1 MKGKQ
6 IIILVLVG
14 LVIVLMI
21 QNSVLVKFHLLFWP
35 VYAPL
40 FFLVLGI
47 LAVGLI
53 VGFLA
58 AKAERKTPPKPA
70 SGREEKPSAATKAGP
85 STGPEK

>member
-6 IIILVLVG
+6 III